1 MKECVDRGEAARK
14 EAAAVAEVAAQQQE
28 VMAAVEAE
36 AKQEVVSEPSAFSQV
51 NSIKLALSL
60 KS

>member
-1 MKECVDRGEAARK
+1 MKKCVDRGEAARK

-51 NSIKLALSL
+51 NSIKLCSI
-60 KS
+60 S